1 MMSIQNGTLL
11 LATAT
16 FIGALVGSFIQYY
29 LNYRNRKREI
39 RHLRVALKSEI
50 EQILN
55 GLETSGQ
62 VSDQAGV
69 IGSEEPMFALS
80 PDSLFPTAVFE
91 GNTNKIG
98 TLSEEEVTD
107 IIALYSAI
115 MNLKGFLSMFRE
127 EEVIK
132 RREEIPIG
140 SLIRT
145 IENRSD
151 ELQSEA
157 QRVVDILEKNL

>member
-1 MMSIQNGTLL
+1 
-11 LATAT
+11 
-16 FIGALVGSFIQYY
+16 
-29 LNYRNRKREI
+29 
-39 RHLRVALKSEI
+39 
-50 EQILN
+50 
-55 GLETSGQ
+55 
-62 VSDQAGV
+62 
-69 IGSEEPMFALS
+69 MFALS